1 MIFIEKLK
9 YELFAFSA
17 ILICLSC
24 SENGVNQTSG
34 GNNESEFISAVDIS
48 SYPKIELSN
57 PVFKDKNGISI
68 SFLEFLKFKGI
79 NTIRIRLWVNPISE
93 HSSLSEVKSFSET
106 LKSMGFKIYLS
117 LHYSDSWADPGHQI
131 TPSEWQNVSYD
142 SLKDFVYNYTKMVV
156 QQINPE
162 IIQIGNE
169 INNGFLHPEGHRY
182 SEPNQ
187 FLDLLSEGIRAVRDY
202 STNATKIM
210 LHYAGHQG
218 ADVFFYDV
226 KDLDYDVIG
235 ISYYPMW
242 HGKSFSQLEQNLIE
256 LKSLFNKEIM
266 IAETAYPFTLGW
278 NDWRNNIV
286 GHENQLILPEFPATP
301 QGQKDFVGQLK
312 TMITNLDGGI
322 GLSYWGAEL
331 IAWNGQESTEGSP
344 WENQAFFDFNNH
356 ALPVIDIFEV
366 P

>member
-1 MIFIEKLK
+1 MLKNLKYKILAFSVIFI
-9 YELFAFSA
+9 Y
-17 ILICLSC
+17 CRC
-24 SENGVNQTSG
+24 SENDVNQTSNA
-34 GNNESEFISAVDIS
+34 NNESEFISAVDIS

-57 PVFKDKNGISI
+57 PVFKDNNGVTI
-68 SFLEFLKFKGI
+68 SFLEFLKSKEI
-79 NTIRIRLWVNPISE
+79 NTIRIRLWVNPIDE

-106 LKSMGFKIYLS
+106 LKSMGFKIYLT
-117 LHYSDSWADPGHQI
+117 LHYSDTWADPGHQV

-142 SLKDFVYNYTKMVV
+142 TLKDFVYNYTKMVV

-187 FLDLLSEGIRAVRDY
+187 FLDLLNEGIRAVRDY
-202 STNATKIM
+202 SSNATKIM

-218 ADVFFYDV
+218 ADVFYSDV
-226 KDLDYDVIG
+226 KDLDFDVIG
-235 ISYYPMW
+235 ISYYPIW
-242 HGKSFSQLEQNLIE
+242 HGKSLSQLEQNLSE
-256 LKSLFNKEIM
+256 LKSLYNKEIM

-278 NDWRNNIV
+278 NDWTNNIV
-286 GHENQLILPEFPATP
+286 GLENQLILPEFPATP
-301 QGQKDFVGQLK
+301 QGQKDFVEQLK
-312 TMITNLDGGI
+312 TMMTNLDGGI

-331 IAWNGQESTEGSP
+331 VAWNGEESTEGSP
-344 WENQAFFDFNNH
+344 WENQALFDFNNQ
-356 ALPVIDIFEV
+356 ALPVIDVFKI